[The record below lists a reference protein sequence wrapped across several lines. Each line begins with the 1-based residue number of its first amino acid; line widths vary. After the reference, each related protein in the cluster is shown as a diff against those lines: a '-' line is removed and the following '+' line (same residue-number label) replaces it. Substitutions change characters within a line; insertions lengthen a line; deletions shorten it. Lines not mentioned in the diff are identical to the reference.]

1 MNTESICEFMHTK
14 DYNLNIKAVTFV
26 YETDFRTLTQPFFY
40 SLYRIH
46 LITSGTAVLKTGTD
60 SFELKKGD
68 IFFAFPA
75 SFYEISATD
84 DFAYMY
90 INFMGI
96 GVPSL
101 LEELG
106 INMDNP
112 VYHGFE
118 DLIDFWRSSLSRITP
133 VNTNI
138 LTESVLLY
146 TLSFFGS
153 DSDKGTEKKS
163 ADTTFESILVY
174 IDEHYRDLDISLKKI
189 ASVFSYTEKYLS
201 LLFKKNMN
209 VSFRTYLNRLRI
221 QYAHELIE
229 SGVTSVRQI
238 AFMCGYYDALYF
250 SKVFK
255 KQRGTTPS
263 EYIKNHK

>member
-1 MNTESICEFMHTK
+1 MGESICEFMHAK

-26 YETDFRTLTQPFFY
+26 YETKFHTLQQPFFY

-46 LITSGTAVLKTGTD
+46 LVTGGTALLKTGSD
-60 SFELKKGD
+60 SFKLKKGD

-75 SFYEISATD
+75 SFYEISASE
-84 DFAYMY
+84 DFAYLY

-101 LEELG
+101 LEDLAITTQE
-106 INMDNP
+106 P

-118 DLIDFWRSSLSRITP
+118 HLIDFWRNALWRINK
-133 VNTNI
+133 VNSNI

-146 TLSFFGS
+146 TLSFMGAVP
-153 DSDKGTEKKS
+153 DTEAEKK
-163 ADTTFESILVY
+163 ANDTVFEAILVY
-174 IDEHYRDLDISLKKI
+174 IDEHYRDSDISLKKI

-209 VSFRTYLNRLRI
+209 ISFRTYLNRLRI

-229 SGVTSVRQI
+229 SGATSVRQI
-238 AFMCGYYDALYF
+238 ASMCGYYDALYF

-255 KQRGTTPS
+255 KQRGVTPS
-263 EYIKNHK
+263 EYIKNR